1 MVQSFHPPGIFSH
14 HQMFYPAYVEI
25 QGNKKE
31 SISQNFICQINEF
44 YALNINKEIVDHNPK
59 IKNLSEMTSKRLY
72 FFLFFSAQTEK
83 LEKVNSKIKSL
94 RV

>member
-1 MVQSFHPPGIFSH
+1 
-14 HQMFYPAYVEI
+14 MFYPAYVEI